1 MNAVN
6 GKGDGNKTHRKG
18 KTCFSC
24 GQEGHFSQDKKCP
37 ARGQT
42 CRKCGGTGH
51 FRAKCPQLYQRDG
64 GHSGS
69 RGTNS
74 TGGQGRGGRSGPGRG
89 RGERGGRREA
99 NLVTRDFATPVNPQS
114 PDYAFSVGQ
123 LNGREL
129 QRSPLVTLV
138 IGGVDVPDVLIDSGA
153 TCNVMGQ
160 QTWEFLKLKGIKCE
174 SRKSARELFA
184 YGGTE
189 PLPTLGTFTADV
201 TWAGM
206 ENGSKADFVVVKG
219 DGRTLLGR
227 ETAEVLSLLRI
238 GPLQANSVGG
248 GQLDGDIREKY
259 KHLFSGVGLL
269 KGY

>member
-1 MNAVN
+1 M
-6 GKGDGNKTHRKG
+6 
-18 KTCFSC
+18 
-24 GQEGHFSQDKKCP
+24 KC
-37 ARGQT
+37 
-42 CRKCGGTGH
+42 
-51 FRAKCPQLYQRDG
+51 
-64 GHSGS
+64 
-69 RGTNS
+69 
-74 TGGQGRGGRSGPGRG
+74 
-89 RGERGGRREA
+89 
-99 NLVTRDFATPVNPQS
+99 
-114 PDYAFSVGQ
+114 
-123 LNGREL
+123 REL

-138 IGGVDVPDVLIDSGA
+138 IGGVDADVLIDSGA

-160 QTWEFLKLKGIKCE
+160 QTWELLKQKGIKCE
-174 SRKSARELFA
+174 SCKSARELFA

-219 DGRTLLGR
+219 DSRTLLDR

-259 KHLFSGVGLL
+259 KHLFSGVGLSF
-269 KGY
+269 